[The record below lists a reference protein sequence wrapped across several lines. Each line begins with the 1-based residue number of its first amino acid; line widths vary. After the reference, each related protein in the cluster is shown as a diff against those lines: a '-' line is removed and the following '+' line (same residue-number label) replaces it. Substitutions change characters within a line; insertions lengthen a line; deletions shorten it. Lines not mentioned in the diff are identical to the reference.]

1 MRFAPLQ
8 HRPELEVSRSERL
21 RQRANSQSSLKRT
34 AGSQS
39 VHFNGLSLL
48 APNSF
53 EGDIKRSNPI
63 IPDQIQSN
71 SPMKSQ
77 S

>member
-1 MRFAPLQ
+1 MAPF
-8 HRPELEVSRSERL
+8 HTRPELKV
-21 RQRANSQSSLKRT
+21 RANSKSSLKRT

-53 EGDIKRSNPI
+53 EGFLKRSKSI
-63 IPDQIQSN
+63 IYDQIPTN
-71 SPMKSQ
+71 SQMKTRS
-77 S
+77 